1 MEKSQAKS
9 KKSKMDKD
17 SKALESMQKEA
28 KGELP
33 SQIKKGHVKVAE

>member
-28 KGELP
+28 KGEIP
-33 SQIKKGHVKVAE
+33 SQIKKGHANVAE